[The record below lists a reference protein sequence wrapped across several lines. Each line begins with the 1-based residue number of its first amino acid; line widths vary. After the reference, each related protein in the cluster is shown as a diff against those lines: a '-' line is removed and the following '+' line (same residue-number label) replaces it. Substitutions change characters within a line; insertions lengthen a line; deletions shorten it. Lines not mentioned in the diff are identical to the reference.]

1 MGLDKIDP
9 VMDEAFAVIREISA
23 DEEARLLAE
32 AQQKIRLDNDAFY
45 WTGLHKGEAKGAEK
59 RSREIAKRLLDE
71 GLPLDQ
77 IARCTGLSVEQL
89 RELMH

>member
-45 WTGLHKGEAKGAEK
+45 WTGLHKGEEK

-77 IARCTGLSVEQL
+77 IARCTALSVEQL
-89 RELMH
+89 RELVH